1 VIKELN
7 IPYMSMIQYG
17 SYFQTKTKVREATQI
32 DFLILCKRNYL
43 YLCELK
49 FKQTIGVEVIEEVEE
64 KVRKLKLPKQFSVRP
79 ILIYSGKLSQKLEA
93 SDYFMKLLNVDDLLQ
108 WITAEVVTI
117 DQGNHFFDVDSILI

>member
-108 WITAEVVTI
+108 
-117 DQGNHFFDVDSILI
+117 